1 MYKFEYKEITG
12 MKIIDAMGKACPVPV
27 VLAKKAAAEL
37 ASEGGELQVLVDN
50 QPACEN
56 LRNMAEG
63 NGYTVM
69 EEKIEPGRYQ
79 VTIKV
84 PVQEQN
90 QVQIISVREQT
101 PVKKEES
108 GLVVV
113 ISKDSMGQGS
123 EELGKILIKGFLF
136 SLTQLKNP
144 PKAVLFF
151 NSGVLLTVEGCN
163 TLDDLRELEQAGTQI
178 EICGTCADYYSVKDS
193 IGVGKIVNM
202 MTITERMAYAG
213 SVINI

>member
-1 MYKFEYKEITG
+1 MTG

-63 NGYTVM
+63 NGYAVM
-69 EEKIEPGRYQ
+69 EEKIEPGRYR
-79 VTIKV
+79 VTITV
-84 PVQEQN
+84 PVQEQA
-90 QVQIISVREQT
+90 QVQPVTEQT
-101 PVKKEES
+101 PVKREES

-193 IGVGKIVNM
+193 VGVGKIVNM

>member
-1 MYKFEYKEITG
+1 MTG

-37 ASEGGELQVLVDN
+37 ALEGGELQVLVDN
-50 QPACEN
+50 QPACDN
-56 LRNMAEG
+56 LRSMAEG
-63 NGYTVM
+63 KGYTVR
-69 EEKIEPGRYQ
+69 EEKLEPGSYR
-79 VTIKV
+79 VTIGV
-84 PVQEQN
+84 PVQEQM
-90 QVQIISVREQT
+90 QVQSVGEQN
-101 PVKKEES
+101 PVKREES

-136 SLTQLKNP
+136 SLTQLKTP
-144 PKAVLFF
+144 PKVVLFF

-163 TLDDLRELEQAGTQI
+163 TLADLRELEQAGTQI

-193 IGVGKIVNM
+193 VGVGKIVNM
-202 MTITERMAYAG
+202 MTITERMALAG

>member
-1 MYKFEYKEITG
+1 

-37 ASEGGELQVLVDN
+37 ALEGGELQVLVDN
-50 QPACEN
+50 QPACDN
-56 LRNMAEG
+56 LRSMAEG
-63 NGYTVM
+63 KGYTVR
-69 EEKIEPGRYQ
+69 EEKLEPGSYR
-79 VTIKV
+79 VTIGV
-84 PVQEQN
+84 PVQEQM
-90 QVQIISVREQT
+90 QVQSVGEQN
-101 PVKKEES
+101 PVKREES

-136 SLTQLKNP
+136 SLTQLKTP
-144 PKAVLFF
+144 PKVVLFF

-163 TLDDLRELEQAGTQI
+163 TLADLRELEQAGTQI

-193 IGVGKIVNM
+193 VGVGKIVNM
-202 MTITERMAYAG
+202 MTITERMALAG

>member
-1 MYKFEYKEITG
+1 

-37 ASEGGELQVLVDN
+37 ALEGGELQVLVDN
-50 QPACEN
+50 QPACDN
-56 LRNMAEG
+56 LRSMAEG
-63 NGYTVM
+63 KGYTVR
-69 EEKIEPGRYQ
+69 EEKLEPGSYR
-79 VTIKV
+79 VTIGV
-84 PVQEQN
+84 PVQEQM
-90 QVQIISVREQT
+90 QEQMQAQSVGEQN
-101 PVKKEES
+101 PVKREES

-136 SLTQLKNP
+136 SLTQLKTP
-144 PKAVLFF
+144 PKVVLFF

-163 TLDDLRELEQAGTQI
+163 TLADLRELEQAGTQI

-193 IGVGKIVNM
+193 VGVGKIVNM
-202 MTITERMAYAG
+202 MTITERMAFAG

>member
-1 MYKFEYKEITG
+1 

-84 PVQEQN
+84 PVQEQ
-90 QVQIISVREQT
+90 VQIQSVREQT
-101 PVKKEES
+101 PVKREES

-136 SLTQLKNP
+136 SLTQLKTP

-178 EICGTCADYYSVKDS
+178 EICGTCADYYSVKES

>member
-1 MYKFEYKEITG
+1 

-84 PVQEQN
+84 PVQEQ
-90 QVQIISVREQT
+90 VQIQSVREQT
-101 PVKKEES
+101 PVKREES

-193 IGVGKIVNM
+193 IGVGKIINM

>member
-1 MYKFEYKEITG
+1 

-63 NGYTVM
+63 NGYAVM
-69 EEKIEPGRYQ
+69 EEKIEPGRYR
-79 VTIKV
+79 VTITV
-84 PVQEQN
+84 PVQEQA
-90 QVQIISVREQT
+90 QVQPVTEQT
-101 PVKKEES
+101 PVKREES

-113 ISKDSMGQGS
+113 ISKDTMGQGS

-193 IGVGKIVNM
+193 VGVGKIVNM

>member
-1 MYKFEYKEITG
+1 MTG

-37 ASEGGELQVLVDN
+37 AFEGGELQVLVDN

-69 EEKIEPGRYQ
+69 EEKIEPGRYR
-79 VTIKV
+79 VTIRV
-84 PVQEQN
+84 PVQEKT
-90 QVQIISVREQT
+90 QVHSVGEQT
-101 PVKKEES
+101 PLEREES

-113 ISKDSMGQGS
+113 ISKNSMGQGS

-136 SLTQLKNP
+136 SLTQLKTP

-202 MTITERMAYAG
+202 MTITERMAFAG

>member
-1 MYKFEYKEITG
+1 

-63 NGYTVM
+63 NGYAVM
-69 EEKIEPGRYQ
+69 EEKIEPGRYR
-79 VTIKV
+79 VTITV
-84 PVQEQN
+84 PVQEQE
-90 QVQIISVREQT
+90 QVQPVTEQT

>member
-1 MYKFEYKEITG
+1 

-63 NGYTVM
+63 NGYAVM
-69 EEKIEPGRYQ
+69 EEKIEPGRYR
-79 VTIKV
+79 VTITV
-84 PVQEQN
+84 PVQEQA
-90 QVQIISVREQT
+90 QVQPVTEQT
-101 PVKKEES
+101 PVKREES

>member
-1 MYKFEYKEITG
+1 

-63 NGYTVM
+63 NGYAVM
-69 EEKIEPGRYQ
+69 EEKIEPGRYR
-79 VTIKV
+79 VTITV
-84 PVQEQN
+84 PVQEQA
-90 QVQIISVREQT
+90 QVQPFREQT
-101 PVKKEES
+101 PVKREES

-136 SLTQLKNP
+136 SLTQLKTP

>member
-1 MYKFEYKEITG
+1 
-12 MKIIDAMGKACPVPV
+12 MKIIDAIGKACPVPV

-63 NGYTVM
+63 NGYAVM
-69 EEKIEPGRYQ
+69 EEKIEPGRYR
-79 VTIKV
+79 VTITV
-84 PVQEQN
+84 PVQEQA
-90 QVQIISVREQT
+90 QVQSVTEQT
-101 PVKKEES
+101 PVKREES

>member
-1 MYKFEYKEITG
+1 

-56 LRNMAEG
+56 LRNMAKG
-63 NGYTVM
+63 NGYAVM
-69 EEKIEPGRYQ
+69 EEKIEPGRYR
-79 VTIKV
+79 VTITV
-84 PVQEQN
+84 PVQEQA
-90 QVQIISVREQT
+90 QVQPVREQT
-101 PVKKEES
+101 PVKREES

>member
-1 MYKFEYKEITG
+1 

-63 NGYTVM
+63 NGYAVM
-69 EEKIEPGRYQ
+69 EEKIEPGRYR
-79 VTIKV
+79 VTITV
-84 PVQEQN
+84 PVQEQA
-90 QVQIISVREQT
+90 QVQSVTEQT
-101 PVKKEES
+101 PVKREES

>member
-1 MYKFEYKEITG
+1 

-63 NGYTVM
+63 NGYAVM
-69 EEKIEPGRYQ
+69 EEKIEPGRYR
-79 VTIKV
+79 VTITV
-84 PVQEQN
+84 PVQEQA
-90 QVQIISVREQT
+90 QVQPVTEQT
-101 PVKKEES
+101 PVKREES

-113 ISKDSMGQGS
+113 ISKDTMGQGS

>member
-1 MYKFEYKEITG
+1 

-63 NGYTVM
+63 NGYAVM
-69 EEKIEPGRYQ
+69 EEKIEPGRYR
-79 VTIKV
+79 VTITV
-84 PVQEQN
+84 PVQEQA
-90 QVQIISVREQT
+90 QVQSVTEQT
-101 PVKKEES
+101 PVKREES

-163 TLDDLRELEQAGTQI
+163 TLDDLREQEQAGTQI

-193 IGVGKIVNM
+193 VGVGKIVNM

>member
-1 MYKFEYKEITG
+1 
-12 MKIIDAMGKACPVPV
+12 MKIIDAMGNACPVPV

-63 NGYTVM
+63 NGYAVM
-69 EEKIEPGRYQ
+69 EEKIEPGRYR
-79 VTIKV
+79 VTITV
-84 PVQEQN
+84 PVQEQA
-90 QVQIISVREQT
+90 QVQSVTEQT
-101 PVKKEES
+101 PVKREES

>member
-1 MYKFEYKEITG
+1 

-84 PVQEQN
+84 PVQEQ
-90 QVQIISVREQT
+90 VQIQSVREQT
-101 PVKKEES
+101 PVKREES

-136 SLTQLKNP
+136 SLTQLKTP

>member
-1 MYKFEYKEITG
+1 

-37 ASEGGELQVLVDN
+37 ALEGGELQVLVDN
-50 QPACEN
+50 QPACDN
-56 LRNMAEG
+56 LRSMAEG
-63 NGYTVM
+63 KGYTVR
-69 EEKIEPGRYQ
+69 EEKLEPGSYR
-79 VTIKV
+79 VTIGV
-84 PVQEQN
+84 PVQEQM
-90 QVQIISVREQT
+90 QVQSVGEQNS
-101 PVKKEES
+101 VKRDES

-136 SLTQLKNP
+136 SLTQLKTP
-144 PKAVLFF
+144 PKVVLFF

-163 TLDDLRELEQAGTQI
+163 TLADLRELEQAGTQI

-193 IGVGKIVNM
+193 VGVGKIVNM

>member
-1 MYKFEYKEITG
+1 

-63 NGYTVM
+63 NGYAVM
-69 EEKIEPGRYQ
+69 EEKIEPGRYR
-79 VTIKV
+79 VTITV
-84 PVQEQN
+84 PVQEQA
-90 QVQIISVREQT
+90 QVQPVTEQT

-113 ISKDSMGQGS
+113 ISKDFMGQGS

-163 TLDDLRELEQAGTQI
+163 TLDDLRELDQAGTQI

>member
-1 MYKFEYKEITG
+1 

-63 NGYTVM
+63 NGYAVM
-69 EEKIEPGRYQ
+69 EEKIEPGRYR
-79 VTIKV
+79 VTITV
-84 PVQEQN
+84 PVQEQA
-90 QVQIISVREQT
+90 QVQSVTEQT
-101 PVKKEES
+101 PVKREES

-193 IGVGKIVNM
+193 VGVGKIVNM

>member
-1 MYKFEYKEITG
+1 

-63 NGYTVM
+63 NGYAVM
-69 EEKIEPGRYQ
+69 EEKIEPGRYR
-79 VTIKV
+79 VTITV
-84 PVQEQN
+84 PVQEQA
-90 QVQIISVREQT
+90 QVQPVREQT
-101 PVKKEES
+101 PVKREES

>member
-1 MYKFEYKEITG
+1 

-63 NGYTVM
+63 NGYAVM
-69 EEKIEPGRYQ
+69 EEKIEPGRYR
-79 VTIKV
+79 VTITV
-84 PVQEQN
+84 PVQEQA
-90 QVQIISVREQT
+90 QVQPVTEQT
-101 PVKKEES
+101 PVKREES

-193 IGVGKIVNM
+193 VGVGKIVNM